1 MAIDF
6 LITNDD
12 GIGSDGIRR
21 LAEAASSYGNVWV
34 VAPSHQSSAASH
46 SITLR
51 DAIRVCPCDFPVEGV
66 KAFSCSG
73 TPADCVRVGSL
84 NVMPSRP
91 DIVLSGVNYGY
102 NVASDIQYSATAG
115 AAFEAEFLGY
125 LAIAFSEAMSE
136 RHEVADRY
144 LPEILSELIKEP
156 YVPGRIINVNFPDC
170 GADECKGILRNRK
183 VSNAAYY
190 KDHYNVVGHLPDGGI
205 ELMVEGV
212 HEPVSEDDTD
222 YGAVLSGHIS
232 IGYVNN
238 VG

>member
-21 LAEAASSYGNVWV
+21 LAEAATRFGNVWV
-34 VAPSHQSSAASH
+34 VAPAHQCSAASH

-51 DAIRVCPCDFPVEGV
+51 NAIEVRPYDFPVTGV

-84 NVMPSRP
+84 NVLPDRP

-102 NVASDIQYSATAG
+102 NIASDIQYSATAG
-115 AAFEAEFLGY
+115 AAFEAEFLGF
-125 LAIAFSEAMSE
+125 LAIAFSEAMCP
-136 RHEVADRY
+136 RHEVTDAY
-144 LPEILSELIKEP
+144 LPGILEELIKEP
-156 YVPGRIINVNFPDC
+156 YIPGQIINVNFPDC
-170 GADECKGILRNRK
+170 GADECRGILRNRK
-183 VSNAAYY
+183 VSKAAYY
-190 KDHYNVVGHLPDGGI
+190 KDHYNEVGRSPDGGV

-212 HEPVSEDDTD
+212 HEPVSEEDTD
-222 YGAVLSGHIS
+222 YGAVLGNHIS
-232 IGYVNN
+232 IGRVNN
-238 VG
+238 IG